1 MITLDASLLIAH
13 FYPRDP
19 HHRTATEFLTASAA
33 DGFLIHSLN
42 LAEVLVGG
50 IKVGRAQEM
59 VSDLSA
65 IGVTVADRSDGE
77 PLRLAKLR
85 VSSKL
90 KLPDCC
96 VLDTAMI
103 SASPLATFDHT
114 LAKAAQQHQVTVL
127 PTDSS

>member
-13 FYPRDP
+13 FSLRDP
-19 HHRTATEFLTASAA
+19 HHQAGTEFLTAAAA

-50 IKVGRAQEM
+50 VKVGRANEM
-59 VSDLSA
+59 LSDLSA
-65 IGVTVADRSDGE
+65 IGVTLANQLDDE

-96 VLDTAMI
+96 VLHTAMT
-103 SASPLATFDHT
+103 SGSPLATFDQT
-114 LAKAAQQHQVTVL
+114 LAKAAQQHDVTAL
-127 PTDSS
+127 PTEAS